1 MDVIQSMKP
10 GCSLVWQEGRRQQA
24 QWKQYIL
31 MGWKEAAHSE
41 GSWAVKWGPGE
52 AVQLSVEAFKT

>member
-1 MDVIQSMKP
+1 M
-10 GCSLVWQEGRRQQA
+10 WQEGRRQQA